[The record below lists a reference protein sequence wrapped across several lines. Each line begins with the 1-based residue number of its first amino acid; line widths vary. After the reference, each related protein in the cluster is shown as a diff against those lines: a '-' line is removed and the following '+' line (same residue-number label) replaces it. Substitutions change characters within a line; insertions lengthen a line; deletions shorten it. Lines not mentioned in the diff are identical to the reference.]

1 MSVPVIS
8 NFEIGSK
15 KGKRD
20 DGLDE
25 FKRVRMEKDLAELEK
40 LISSHF
46 VQREEDEKEL
56 NNLKTMINKRIATRE
71 EQLRIRQIKE
81 KEREEARAA
90 EARRQEE
97 AAEAAA
103 KAEEDRKKE
112 LMLAMSMNFGGYQ
125 ARMEKMRKGKRAAQ
139 KEEKKKILAERR
151 KPLNIDHLSG
161 ERLQEKV
168 VEFYEWLQTL
178 EASKYD
184 LELQQVD
191 LKLTIKGMRV
201 RQNDLM
207 KAKKGQKINLRK

>member
-1 MSVPVIS
+1 
-8 NFEIGSK
+8 
-15 KGKRD
+15 
-20 DGLDE
+20 
-25 FKRVRMEKDLAELEK
+25 
-40 LISSHF
+40 
-46 VQREEDEKEL
+46 
-56 NNLKTMINKRIATRE
+56 
-71 EQLRIRQIKE
+71 
-81 KEREEARAA
+81 
-90 EARRQEE
+90 
-97 AAEAAA
+97 
-103 KAEEDRKKE
+103 
-112 LMLAMSMNFGGYQ
+112 
-125 ARMEKMRKGKRAAQ
+125 MRKGKRAAQ

-201 RQNDLM
+201 RENDLM